1 MTDDLQAAPRRQR
14 PRRRGRT
21 PSIRT
26 RVLTIALIPSSV
38 MLITGASVAGYL
50 VNEGISARH
59 FADYFGQSSGVM
71 VAITGDI
78 QHERT
83 ISLDALAG
91 DRQAKAGL
99 KAQWNTTDKTIGK
112 LITLGNTVTALN
124 PKAAIASNNAL
135 HKIAAVLAQVRQGVR
150 TGHASPSEVDNFYSR
165 FDVNG
170 SPFYLGVAYSAPDS
184 ASAVDQMLALD
195 VNALSDVQSHAV
207 ALATSWLVHGPLS
220 PADRLVVAHLTG
232 AYQNHFQTLLPRLS
246 PGAQAASTRLM
257 ASPAWRTAL
266 TGEDNL
272 VRTGKPGMPVS
283 SWVSAENSVS
293 SVLLG
298 LWGDELKAAQYA
310 AVDSANSSLV
320 RAAVIGS
327 IVLGLS
333 IAAFIGAILLANV
346 LVRRLRRLRSET
358 LELSDVTLPS
368 VVSRIGNGEPVDVE
382 SEVTLS
388 RYGTDEIG
396 QVAEAFNTAQQTAT
410 AAAASEARTRAGV
423 SKVFLD
429 IAHRSQLVVHRQLD
443 VLDVAEK
450 KQSDPEHLELL
461 FQLDH
466 LATRARRNA
475 ENLLILGGGQPG
487 RKWRKSAG
495 LEDIVRSAVS
505 ETEHFA
511 RVNTIRLPD
520 VQIEGSVVGDLI
532 HLLAELVD
540 NATVFSPPK
549 APVRVSGN
557 LVGKGVVVEIE
568 DQGLGIEPEERE
580 RLNENL
586 RNPPDFQVMAL
597 SGQRHL
603 GLFVVGQ
610 LAQRHGIKVTLL
622 ESAYGGIRAITLIP
636 TSAMQDDSQADPD
649 SSTVSQAGLHEL
661 PQRVL
666 AGTASRPAPGPRL
679 GTDTGPLP
687 QPMAEPPLARRM
699 TEPPLAEPPM
709 AEQPMAES
717 LQPAGSDWL
726 STTPPEW
733 GASVAPPA
741 VWEAPPVAPD
751 PMPQPARGGR
761 APLPRRERMA
771 NLAPGLRA
779 DGETPES
786 TQTADIIRPRRPQS
800 PEEARGSMSAFQR
813 GTRLGRD
820 SLGQDYR

>member
-1 MTDDLQAAPRRQR
+1 MTDDLRAS
-14 PRRRGRT
+14 PRRRRMRRKGRT

-26 RVLTIALIPSSV
+26 RVLMIALIPSSV

-50 VNEGISARH
+50 VNEGLSARH
-59 FADYFGQSSGVM
+59 FATYFGDDAGVM
-71 VAITGDI
+71 LRITNDI

-91 DRQAKAGL
+91 DRQAQAGL
-99 KAQWNTTDKTIGK
+99 QAQWNTTNKTMGK

-124 PKAAIASNNAL
+124 PGAAIGSNNEL
-135 HKIAAVLAQVRQGVR
+135 HKLAAALAEVRQGVR
-150 TGHASPSEVDNFYSR
+150 SGRANPSQVDDFYSS

-195 VNALSDVQSHAV
+195 VNALPDVQTHAL
-207 ALATSWLVHGPLS
+207 ALATSWLVHGRLS
-220 PADRLVVAHLTG
+220 PVERLELAHLTG
-232 AYQNHFQTLLPRLS
+232 AYRNHLQTLMPRLA
-246 PGAQAASTRLM
+246 PDGRAAATRLM
-257 ASPAWRTAL
+257 GSLAWRTAV
-266 TGEDNL
+266 TGEDSL
-272 VRTGKPGMPVS
+272 VRTGMPGMPIK

-293 SVLLG
+293 PVLLG
-298 LWGDELKAAQYA
+298 LWGDELKAAQFA
-310 AVDSANSSLV
+310 AVDSANRSLE
-320 RAAVIGS
+320 RAAIIGS

-333 IAAFIGAILLANV
+333 IAAFVAAILLANG
-346 LVRRLRRLRSET
+346 LVRRLRRLRSDT
-358 LELSDVTLPS
+358 LELSDVTLPA

-388 RYGTDEIG
+388 RYGNDEIG
-396 QVAEAFNTAQQTAT
+396 QVADAFNTAQQTAV

-450 KQSDPEHLELL
+450 KQSEPEHLELL

-487 RKWRKSAG
+487 RKWRRSAG

-511 RVNTIRLPD
+511 RVNTVRLPD

-568 DQGLGIEPEERE
+568 DQGLGIEHEERE
-580 RLNENL
+580 RLNETL

-636 TSAMQDDSQADPD
+636 SRAIEDEGPADAD
-649 SSTVSQAGLHEL
+649 SSAGSYPRSPEQ
-661 PQRVL
+661 PQPVL
-666 AGTASRPAPGPRL
+666 AGAAPISVPEPRPGGDASLLAPPVAE
-679 GTDTGPLP
+679 PS
-687 QPMAEPPLARRM
+687 MAEPPA
-699 TEPPLAEPPM
+699 PAEP
-709 AEQPMAES
+709 
-717 LQPAGSDWL
+717 DWR
-726 STTPPEW
+726 STTQPEW
-733 GASVAPPA
+733 GATVAPPA
-741 VWEAPPVAPD
+741 AWETRPGAPD
-751 PMPQPARGGR
+751 LVPQPSRGGR

-779 DGETPES
+779 DVRTPDS
-786 TQTADIIRPRRPQS
+786 TQTADIVRPRRPQS

-813 GTRLGRD
+813 GTRLGREA
-820 SLGQDYR
+820 LGQDNR

>member
-1 MTDDLQAAPRRQR
+1 MTGDLRAS
-14 PRRRGRT
+14 PRRRMWRRRRK
-21 PSIRT
+21 PSIRN

-50 VNEGISARH
+50 VNEGLSARQ
-59 FADYFGQSSGVM
+59 FAAYFGQSSGTM
-71 VAITGDI
+71 LQITSDI

-83 ISLDALAG
+83 ISLQALAG
-91 DRQAKAGL
+91 NRQAKAGL
-99 KAQWNTTDKTIGK
+99 QAQWNTTNKTIGK

-124 PKAAIASNNAL
+124 PGAALGSNTEL
-135 HKIAAVLAQVRQGVR
+135 HKLAAALAEVRQGVR
-150 TGHASPSEVDNFYSR
+150 SGRANPSQVDGFYSS

-195 VNALSDVQSHAV
+195 VNALPDVQSHAL

-220 PADRLVVAHLTG
+220 PADRLELAQLAG
-232 AYQNHFQTLLPRLS
+232 AYRTQFQTLMPRLS
-246 PGAQAASTRLM
+246 PDGRAAATRLE
-257 ASPAWRTAL
+257 ASPAWRTASA
-266 TGEDNL
+266 GEDNL
-272 VRTGKPGMPVS
+272 VRTGMPRMPLK
-283 SWVSAENSVS
+283 SWVSAEDSVS
-293 SVLLG
+293 TVLLG
-298 LWGDELKAAQYA
+298 LWGDELKAAQFA
-310 AVDSANSSLV
+310 AVDSANRSLE

-333 IAAFIGAILLANV
+333 IAAFIAAILLANV
-346 LVRRLRRLRSET
+346 LVRRLRRLRSDT

-368 VVSRIGNGEPVDVE
+368 VVSRIGNGEQVDVE

-388 RYGTDEIG
+388 RYGDDEIG
-396 QVAEAFNTAQQTAT
+396 QVADAFNTAQQTAVT
-410 AAAASEARTRAGV
+410 AAASEARTRAGV

-443 VLDVAEK
+443 VLDVAER
-450 KQSDPEHLELL
+450 KQSEPEHLELL

-511 RVNTIRLPD
+511 RVNTVRLPD

-557 LVGKGVVVEIE
+557 VVGKGVVVEIE
-568 DQGLGIEPEERE
+568 DQGLGIEHEERE
-580 RLNENL
+580 RLNETL

-610 LAQRHGIKVTLL
+610 LAQRHGIKITLL

-636 TSAMQDDSQADPD
+636 SRAMEDDGPADVD
-649 SSTVSQAGLHEL
+649 SSAVSHRGLHEQ
-661 PQRVL
+661 PQPVL
-666 AGTASRPAPGPRL
+666 AGTASISVPEPRR
-679 GTDTGPLP
+679 GTDANPL
-687 QPMAEPPLARRM
+687 AEPPPA
-699 TEPPLAEPPM
+699 EPPLAEP
-709 AEQPMAES
+709 
-717 LQPAGSDWL
+717 LQPAEPDWMSATL
-726 STTPPEW
+726 PEL
-733 GASVAPPA
+733 GVSAAPPA
-741 VWEAPPVAPD
+741 VWEAPPGAPD
-751 PMPQPARGGR
+751 PAPQPARGGR
-761 APLPRRERMA
+761 APLPHRERMA
-771 NLAPGLRA
+771 NLAPELRA
-779 DGETPES
+779 DVETSES
-786 TQTADIIRPRRPQS
+786 TQTADIIRSRRPQS

-813 GTRLGRD
+813 GTRLGREAM
-820 SLGQDYR
+820 GQDNR